1 MDLQILIPIAVM
13 FFLFFI
19 RLPVAFAI
27 FIATLSYFLFF
38 NEFIPLDT
46 VIQKLI
52 ASTESFPYLAIPFF
66 TCAGVMFNYAGITRR
81 LMDLAELL
89 VGHLQGGLAQVNI
102 LVSTLMGGLSGSA
115 NADAAMNSK
124 MLVPEML
131 RRGYDKGFS
140 AAVTASSSCITP
152 IIPPGII
159 LILYATIADVSV
171 ARMFFA
177 GYLPGI
183 FMCIG
188 LMFTTWLISR
198 RRGYQPSRST
208 CASIREILLK
218 ALDAIW
224 ALLLPFGILMGLRFG
239 MFTPTEAGGISV
251 FYALIVGVFIYREL
265 RVKDLWP
272 IIQESVLGTAGVMF
286 IIGSANAFSLYLT
299 WESLPMMVTE
309 IMVEYIHS
317 PIVML
322 LVINF
327 LLLVLGCFFDGGAA
341 MILLAPLLVPVAQE
355 MKVDLIHFG
364 IVMCINLTLGGITP
378 PFGNMMFVTI
388 SITETKMEEYIVA
401 SIPFIICLV
410 LLLFVFT
417 FIPDIILIVPRLLL

>member
-1 MDLQILIPIAVM
+1 MKGGRVELQILIPIVVM
-13 FFLFFI
+13 FVLFFM

-27 FIATLSYFLFF
+27 QIATLSYFLFF

-46 VIQKLI
+46 VVQKLI

-89 VGHLQGGLAQVNI
+89 VGHLKGGLGQVNI

-140 AAVTASSSCITP
+140 AAVTTSSSCITP

-171 ARMFFA
+171 AKMFFA

-183 FMCIG
+183 IMCIC
-188 LMFTTWLISR
+188 LMLTCWLLAR
-198 RRGYQPSRST
+198 KHGYQPSRAT
-208 CASIREILLK
+208 RAPLGEILRK
-218 ALDAIW
+218 SLDAIW

-239 MFTPTEAGGISV
+239 VFTPTEAGGISV
-251 FYALIVGVFIYREL
+251 FYALAVGLFVYREL
-265 RVKDLWP
+265 RLKDIWP
-272 IIQESVLGTAGVMF
+272 IIQ
-286 IIGSANAFSLYLT
+286 
-299 WESLPMMVTE
+299 
-309 IMVEYIHS
+309 
-317 PIVML
+317 
-322 LVINF
+322 
-327 LLLVLGCFFDGGAA
+327 
-341 MILLAPLLVPVAQE
+341 
-355 MKVDLIHFG
+355 
-364 IVMCINLTLGGITP
+364 
-378 PFGNMMFVTI
+378 
-388 SITETKMEEYIVA
+388 
-401 SIPFIICLV
+401 
-410 LLLFVFT
+410 
-417 FIPDIILIVPRLLL
+417 

>member
-1 MDLQILIPIAVM
+1 MEPHLLIPIAVM
-13 FFLFFI
+13 FVLFFM

-27 FIATLSYFLFF
+27 LIATLTYFVFF

-46 VIQKLI
+46 VVQKLI

-66 TCAGVMFNYAGITRR
+66 TCAGVVFNYAGITRR

-89 VGHLQGGLAQVNI
+89 VGHLQGGLGQVNV
-102 LVSTLMGGLSGSA
+102 LVSALMGGLSGSA
-115 NADAAMNSK
+115 NADAAMSSK

-159 LILYATIADVSV
+159 LILYATIADVSI
-171 ARMFFA
+171 ARIFFA

-183 FMCIG
+183 VMCVG
-188 LMFTTWLISR
+188 LMITTWIIAK
-198 RRGYQPSRST
+198 RRGYVPSREKR
-208 CASIREILLK
+208 ASLGKIFRK
-218 ALDAIW
+218 VLDAIW

-251 FYALIVGVFIYREL
+251 FYALMVGALIYREL
-265 RVKDLWP
+265 KVKDLWP

-299 WESLPMMVTE
+299 WERLPMLVTE
-309 IMVEYIHS
+309 LMVEYIHS
-317 PIVML
+317 PTIML
-322 LVINF
+322 LVINAM
-327 LLLVLGCFFDGGAA
+327 LLFLGCFFDGGAA
-341 MILLAPLLVPVAQE
+341 IILLAPLLVPVAQE
-355 MKVDLIHFG
+355 MGVDLIHFG
-364 IVMCINLTLGGITP
+364 IVICINLTIGGMTP
-378 PFGNMMFVTI
+378 PFGNMMFVTLA
-388 SITETKMEEYIVA
+388 ITGTKMEEYVVA
-401 SIPFIICLV
+401 VIPFIICLV
-410 LLLFVFT
+410 TLLLLFT
-417 FIPDIILIVPRLLL
+417 FIPGISLIVPRLLL

>member
-1 MDLQILIPIAVM
+1 MELHILIPVAVM
-13 FFLFFI
+13 FVLFFL

-27 FIATLSYFLFF
+27 LGATLSYFLFF
-38 NEFIPLDT
+38 NEYIPLDT
-46 VIQKLI
+46 MIQKII

-81 LMDLAELL
+81 LIDLADLL
-89 VGHLQGGLAQVNI
+89 VGHLQGGLGQVNV
-102 LVSTLMGGLSGSA
+102 LVSALMGGLSGSA

-159 LILYATIADVSV
+159 LILYATIADVSI

-183 FMCIG
+183 VMCIG
-188 LMFTTWLISR
+188 LMFTTWLIAR
-198 RRGYQPSRST
+198 RRGYAPSRAAR
-208 CASIREILLK
+208 ASVREILLK

-239 MFTPTEAGGISV
+239 VFTPTEAGGISV
-251 FYALIVGVFIYREL
+251 FYALLVGAFIYREL
-265 RVKDLWP
+265 KPKDLWP
-272 IIQESVLGTAGVMF
+272 IIQESVAGSAGVMF
-286 IIGSANAFSLYLT
+286 IIGSANAFGLYLT
-299 WESLPMMVTE
+299 WERLPMLVAET
-309 IMVEYIHS
+309 MVEYIHS
-317 PIVML
+317 PVVML
-322 LVINF
+322 LVVNV
-327 LLLVLGCFFDGGAA
+327 LLLILGCFFDGGAA

-355 MKVDLIHFG
+355 MGVDLIHFG

-378 PFGNMMFVTI
+378 PFGNMMFVTL
-388 SITETKMEEYIVA
+388 SITETRMEEYVVSA
-401 SIPFIICLV
+401 IPFIASLIAV
-410 LLLFVFT
+410 LFLLTFVPWIT
-417 FIPDIILIVPRLLL
+417 LIVPRLLL